1 MNKTIYM
8 TYKKNVPDKVPSR
21 WKKLNP
27 NYNIDF
33 SLDADCID
41 FLRNNFND
49 YIVNMFQSIKRGMY
63 KADLWRL
70 CKLYIH
76 GGVYADI
83 DLVPHIDIDSLDKD
97 ITFYS
102 CLSACPRSIFQ
113 AFMVNFSKPKNPL
126 ILHFL
131 LSFLLNKPYTYENG
145 PTFDMYNCLK
155 YNLNGEDIKS
165 EIKYNINEVKINVVI
180 GSSKTNTKRINLF
193 YFPKEVRYN
202 IRLVMKNNPHPD
214 SFYFKLIDNF
224 LYVKRADQNI
234 GWDHSHSVDIC
245 IKSNEAFYMF
255 QEKLQDSNYY
265 VSNKSCKILDSRDV
279 DYDRDIG
286 WTKKIRR
293 IQNK

>member
-8 TYKKNVPDKVPSR
+8 TYKTNLPDKVPSR

-83 DLVPHIDIDSLDKD
+83 DLVPHIDIDTLDKD
-97 ITFYS
+97 VTFYS
-102 CLSACPRSIFQ
+102 CLSAVPRTIFQ

-145 PTFDMYNCLK
+145 PTYDMYNCLK
-155 YNLNGEDIKS
+155 YNLNGLDINP
-165 EIKYNINEVKINVVI
+165 ETKYHINEVKINVII
-180 GSSKTNTKRINLF
+180 GSSNTNIKRINIF
-193 YFPKEVRYN
+193 YFPKQVKYS
-202 IRLVMKNNPHPD
+202 IRLVNNPHPD
-214 SFYFKLIDNF
+214 YFYFKLINNF
-224 LYVKRADQNI
+224 LYVKRVDKNI
-234 GWDHSHSVDIC
+234 GWGYSHSVDIC
-245 IKSNEAFYMF
+245 IKSDESFYLF
-255 QEKLQDSNYY
+255 QEKLQGSNYY

-279 DYDRDIG
+279 DYNRDIG
-286 WTKKIRR
+286 WIK
-293 IQNK
+293 

>member
-8 TYKKNVPDKVPSR
+8 TYKTNLPDKVPSR

-83 DLVPHIDIDSLDKD
+83 DLVPHIDIDTLDKD
-97 ITFYS
+97 VTFYS
-102 CLSACPRSIFQ
+102 CLSAVPRTIFQ

-145 PTFDMYNCLK
+145 PTYDMYNCLK
-155 YNLNGEDIKS
+155 YNLNGRNINPET
-165 EIKYNINEVKINVVI
+165 KYHINEVKINVII
-180 GSSKTNTKRINLF
+180 GSSNTNVKRINIF
-193 YFPKEVRYN
+193 YFPKEVKYS
-202 IRLVMKNNPHPD
+202 IRLVNNPHPD
-214 SFYFKLIDNF
+214 YFYFKLINNF
-224 LYVKRADQNI
+224 LYVKRVDKNI
-234 GWDHSHSVDIC
+234 GWDYSHSVDIC
-245 IKSNEAFYMF
+245 IKSDESFYLF
-255 QEKLQDSNYY
+255 QEKLQGSSNYY

-279 DYDRDIG
+279 DYNRDIG
-286 WTKKIRR
+286 WIK
-293 IQNK
+293 